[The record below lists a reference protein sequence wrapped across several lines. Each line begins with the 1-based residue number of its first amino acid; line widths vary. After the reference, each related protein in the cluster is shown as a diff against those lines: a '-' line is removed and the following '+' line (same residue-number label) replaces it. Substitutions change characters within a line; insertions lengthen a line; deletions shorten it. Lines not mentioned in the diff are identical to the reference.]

1 MVVFTPEATED
12 EAAAAVERVTGFI
25 SDRGGSVTAREDWG
39 VRRLA
44 YPIKKFQEGNYVL
57 LRFGMEAKDAK
68 ELDSTLQAAQ
78 DVLRHLVTIADG
90 PPPKVVEEQV
100 EAPAPEVEE
109 TAEPTV
115 AEEVAEETAE
125 AAEPTVAEET
135 AEETA
140 EAVEPAVAEE
150 TAEETAEAVEP
161 AVAEETAEDPAPVAE
176 EDTEAPADEAAEP
189 VADEEAAE
197 PAAEEPTDA
206 EDADQP
212 EDKA

>member
-1 MVVFTPEATED
+1 LVTQKLREYELVVVFTPEATED

-57 LRFGMEAKDAK
+57 LRFGLEAKDAK
-68 ELDSTLQAAQ
+68 ELGSTLQAAQ

-90 PPPKVVEEQV
+90 PAPVVVEE
-100 EAPAPEVEE
+100 EAEVPAPEAEETTEDSTSEAAEE
-109 TAEPTV
+109 TADDPAPV
-115 AEEVAEETAE
+115 GEETAE
-125 AAEPTVAEET
+125 APVD
-135 AEETA
+135 
-140 EAVEPAVAEE
+140 
-150 TAEETAEAVEP
+150 
-161 AVAEETAEDPAPVAE
+161 EDGA
-176 EDTEAPADEAAEP
+176 EAAEP

-197 PAAEEPTDA
+197 PAPEKPTEA

-212 EDKA
+212 EDKP

>member
-1 MVVFTPEATED
+1 MVIEKLRKYELVVVFTPEATED

-90 PPPKVVEEQV
+90 PPPKVVEEKAEV
-100 EAPAPEVEE
+100 PAPDAEE
-109 TAEPTV
+109 TTETSTAEAAETAV
-115 AEEVAEETAE
+115 AEEAAEDPAPAAEETAE
-125 AAEPTVAEET
+125 AEEPVVAE
-135 AEETA
+135 AD
-140 EAVEPAVAEE
+140 
-150 TAEETAEAVEP
+150 
-161 AVAEETAEDPAPVAE
+161 DPAPVAE
-176 EDTEAPADEAAEP
+176 EAAEAPADEDGA
-189 VADEEAAE
+189 EAAE
-197 PAAEEPTDA
+197 PAADEEAAQPAPDEPTEA
-206 EDADQP
+206 EAADQP
-212 EDKA
+212 KDKP

>member
-1 MVVFTPEATED
+1 MVTQKLREYELVVVFTPEATED

-57 LRFGMEAKDAK
+57 LRFGLEAKDAK

-90 PPPKVVEEQV
+90 PPPKAVEEPV
-100 EAPAPEVEE
+100 EAPAPE
-109 TAEPTV
+109 AEATTE
-115 AEEVAEETAE
+115 ASTGE
-125 AAEPTVAEET
+125 AAEPTVAEE
-135 AEETA
+135 A
-140 EAVEPAVAEE
+140 
-150 TAEETAEAVEP
+150 
-161 AVAEETAEDPAPVAE
+161 AEDPAPAAE
-176 EDTEAPADEAAEP
+176 EAAQAEDSVVDKADDPAPAAEEAAEAPADE
-189 VADEEAAE
+189 DAAE
-197 PAAEEPTDA
+197 PAPEEPTDA
-206 EDADQP
+206 ENADRP

>member
-1 MVVFTPEATED
+1 MVTQKLREYELVVVFTPEATED

-57 LRFGMEAKDAK
+57 LRFGLEAKDAK

-90 PPPKVVEEQV
+90 PPPKAVEEPV
-100 EAPAPEVEE
+100 EAPAPE
-109 TAEPTV
+109 
-115 AEEVAEETAE
+115 AE
-125 AAEPTVAEET
+125 ATT
-135 AEETA
+135 
-140 EAVEPAVAEE
+140 EASTGEPAVAEE
-150 TAEETAEAVEP
+150 AAEEAAQAEDSAVDK
-161 AVAEETAEDPAPVAE
+161 ADDPAP
-176 EDTEAPADEAAEP
+176 AA
-189 VADEEAAE
+189 EEAAE
-197 PAAEEPTDA
+197 TPAAEDAAEPAPEEPTDA
-206 EDADQP
+206 ENTDRP